1 MAQAVTAV
9 VDDAAGWIG
18 DLRDVAVGIIAIV
31 HGVDDAGRRLLLLGD
46 PAERVVGPIDRARC
60 IVDLGDA
67 ALAVIAAGGGIPGVG
82 DVLGRRGRIL
92 LGEQPA
98 GIVVGQVGDDAA
110 AIGDLGRLAER
121 VVGVDR
127 DAAVGTGA
135 LDHVGETVADIGR
148 AERARIAVIDDLV
161 LAVARQIDGRAVL
174 IGLADEAAQRIK
186 RPLIDV
192 GAWIGHRYAV
202 VGLIVGMGPGLRCR
216 SDESEQATELVVGFS
231 LRQFERAA
239 RILYVT
245 RSDVAADVAGVLDG
259 IAEIVLDGGEAPGG
273 VPGVL

>member
-46 PAERVVGPIDRARC
+46 PPERIVSPIDRARC
-60 IVDLGDA
+60 IVNLGDA

-82 DVLGRRGRIL
+82 DVFPGRGRIL
-92 LGEQPA
+92 LGEEPA

-121 VVGVDR
+121 IVGIDR
-127 DAAVGTGA
+127 GAAVGTGA
-135 LDHVGETVADIGR
+135 LYDVAKTVTDIGR
-148 AERARIAVIDDLV
+148 AERARIAVIGDLV
-161 LAVARQIDGRAVL
+161 LAVERQIDGRAVL
-174 IGLADEAAQRIK
+174 IGLADEAAQRVE

-192 GAWIGHRYAV
+192 GTSIGHRH
-202 VGLIVGMGPGLRCR
+202 
-216 SDESEQATELVVGFS
+216 
-231 LRQFERAA
+231 
-239 RILYVT
+239 
-245 RSDVAADVAGVLDG
+245 
-259 IAEIVLDGGEAPGG
+259 
-273 VPGVL
+273 